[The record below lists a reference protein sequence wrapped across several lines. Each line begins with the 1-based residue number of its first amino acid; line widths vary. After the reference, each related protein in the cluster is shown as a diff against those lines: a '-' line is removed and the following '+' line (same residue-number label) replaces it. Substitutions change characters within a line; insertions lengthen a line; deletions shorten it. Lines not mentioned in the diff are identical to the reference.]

1 MTGSQGDDILIVEDV
16 GSSRELLAGLLRH
29 GLPRFENWAPYAG
42 DKASARDIAAYFT
55 SQIPFTQTWFD
66 LERIRRVW
74 TGKLVLKGVLAPTD
88 ALRALDCGVDGV
100 IVSNHGGRQLDC
112 APAPLEMLPAIRAAV
127 AGQMTVML
135 DGGIRRGSDILK
147 AWALGADFTFV
158 GRPALYGV
166 AADGLP
172 GAQRALQILQQEID
186 LTLAQL
192 GCADLGMLTGEL
204 LREGW

>member
-1 MTGSQGDDILIVEDV
+1 
-16 GSSRELLAGLLRH
+16 
-29 GLPRFENWAPYAG
+29 
-42 DKASARDIAAYFT
+42 
-55 SQIPFTQTWFD
+55 
-66 LERIRRVW
+66 
-74 TGKLVLKGVLAPTD
+74 
-88 ALRALDCGVDGV
+88 
-100 IVSNHGGRQLDC
+100 
-112 APAPLEMLPAIRAAV
+112 MLHAIRQHV
-127 AGQMTVML
+127 AGQMTGML